1 MALVTCNQLS
11 QTVADMLAQL
21 NNETMWVQ
29 GGRLYLQQGDG
40 RTINVDMVP
49 GLLPLLEQ
57 IDVCNTWFRGTE
69 METAG
74 RKYTSTDVL
83 ATCNS
88 LYRVWESLND
98 RIDNLPQDRFV
109 SGMHSYNPATK
120 MLTLIMSDES
130 VVDIPLTDLIGDILD
145 SIQLQLRDCNGDPL
159 AQDAL
164 VPTCAQMNAADQAT
178 TNALT
183 TLLQNGLDQIEAQLA
198 NYQLALRDAN
208 GGSLPAGT
216 QVYSTTETNS
226 AINAAVTAAVA
237 NLQARL
243 RDCNNATIPID
254 TAIPTCAQMNVAIG
268 NALASLPTEVHV
280 VSGAYN
286 ATTDALV
293 LTMNTGP
300 AVNIPLTTLIS
311 DTINTIPHATLQDV
325 LNGTPSTNFVDAAV
339 AKQRMEI
346 TVMGALAGG
355 ALRFQASPSRTVA
368 IGVEALYSQ
377 TLPTGGP
384 RADTAVGSDAL
395 ERFNSGALPP
405 GLTAHTLTA
414 VGHGAGTEY
423 TGVPPANMNP
433 RAVVP
438 VNQAGGMTFLG
449 NQAGSQTTAGAHSVL
464 LGGAHFGF
472 FTGGNSSA
480 QSAYGSFIA
489 GLGAGLRGGLDE
501 VPPALRPDFVSPV
514 VDSVIIGLRA
524 GQAPTPIARAVIL
537 GADAARDARSQT
549 DDAANMV
556 AIGAGAASRADL
568 SLGGV
573 AIGAGAASQAQA
585 SASVVVGSTAGNNAV
600 GHGLTTVGATSTAGN
615 SFAAP
620 VEINVNAPLAADARG
635 QYIEVAGANFTV
647 LGVYRV
653 EFQTPSGDWMRAGL
667 QGVADSATRLYIV
680 KQHTFPSNTIEGTP
694 ADPTHIAVRI
704 ARCTPIDNASAIGF
718 GAVVTGSNTVVLGNG
733 ATTDVRSTGTFY
745 SSGVALTSD
754 SRLKTGVATLI
765 AVAAREF
772 VKGLRFCDY
781 LKHRNGI
788 QYRQE
793 LERAASVASDEEREK
808 AQAELDAFDAEAFK
822 GPGRREAGLI
832 AQEVKVL
839 AELHGFEYV
848 VTEDDYG
855 VLSLD
860 YNSIQAII
868 NAVVIDALEL

>member
-1 MALVTCNQLS
+1 MALVTCNQLT
-11 QTVADMLAQL
+11 QALADLLAQL

-40 RTINVDMVP
+40 RTIQVDMVP
-49 GLLPLLEQ
+49 GLLPLLETM
-57 IDVCNTWFRGTE
+57 DVCNVWMQGEDMHTQ
-69 METAG
+69 G

-83 ATCNS
+83 ATCNG
-88 LYRVWESLND
+88 LYRVWEQLSN
-98 RIDNLPQDRFV
+98 RIDNLPVDRFV

-120 MLTLIMSDES
+120 VLTLIMSDDT
-130 VVDIPLTDLIGDILD
+130 VVDIPLSDLIGDILD

-159 AQDAL
+159 EQDAQ
-164 VPTCAQMNAADQAT
+164 VPTCAQMNAALVTLET
-178 TNALT
+178 TITETFNDGMDIIAAAL
-183 TLLQNGLDQIEAQLA
+183 DA
-198 NYQLALRDAN
+198 YQLKLRDPN
-208 GGSLPAGT
+208 GNDLPGGT

-243 RDCNNATIPID
+243 RDCNNALIPLD
-254 TAIPTCAQMNVAIG
+254 TAIPTCAQMNTAIG
-268 NALASLPTEVHV
+268 TALAAVPAEVHV

-300 AVNIPLTTLIS
+300 AVNIPLASLIQ
-311 DTINTIPHATLQDV
+311 DTINAIPHATLQDV

-339 AKQRMEI
+339 AKQRMDI

-355 ALRFQASPSRTVA
+355 ALRLQASPSRTVA

-395 ERFNSGALPP
+395 ELFNSGALPP

-414 VGHGAGTEY
+414 VGSGVGTEY

-464 LGGAHFGF
+464 LGGAHFGS
-472 FTGGNSSA
+472 FTGGNFSA

-524 GQAPTPIARAVIL
+524 GRAPTPIARAVIL

-556 AIGAGAASRADL
+556 AIGAGAASGADL

-573 AIGAGAASQAQA
+573 AIGASAASQAQA
-585 SASVVVGSTAGNNAV
+585 SASVVVGSAAGNDAV

-653 EFQTPSGDWMRAGL
+653 EFRASSGDWMRAGL

-694 ADPTHIAVRI
+694 ADPMHIAVRI

-754 SRLKTGVATLI
+754 SRLKTGVATLN